1 MTTRVARSRRDR
13 LTAHLPMLRPPHA
26 EGLLGA
32 ARVEVRGRRGSA
44 HDVHVLGVVDRPAVA
59 AGALAAVAAVRAVEG
74 RLGRQ
79 GAAGLAELA
88 TEPVDLLR
96 DLAERGV
103 KAAAFEGAG
112 G

>member
-1 MTTRVARSRRDR
+1 
-13 LTAHLPMLRPPHA
+13 
-26 EGLLGA
+26 
-32 ARVEVRGRRGSA
+32 
-44 HDVHVLGVVDRPAVA
+44 
-59 AGALAAVAAVRAVEG
+59 VAAVRAVEG
-74 RLGRQ
+74 RLGRH